1 MIEESGSTFAMQVGA
16 WIDKVGLKADLVFQ
30 DILIDVS
37 SRTIQKTPVD
47 TGMLRANWQVGSGA
61 QPMDTV
67 AEPDPVGMDTV
78 ARIANQV
85 VSGEFKAGTVAFLAN
100 NLPYALPI
108 EYGSGPNPYAPHPNW
123 HGSMQAP
130 EGMLR
135 ISVQE
140 YEAEF
145 GARVAKIAGEA

>member
-1 MIEESGSTFAMQVGA
+1 
-16 WIDKVGLKADLVFQ
+16 
-30 DILIDVS
+30 
-37 SRTIQKTPVD
+37 
-47 TGMLRANWQVGSGA
+47 MLRANWQVGSGA

-67 AEPDPVGMDTV
+67 AEPDPAGMETM

-130 EGMLR
+130 AGMLR